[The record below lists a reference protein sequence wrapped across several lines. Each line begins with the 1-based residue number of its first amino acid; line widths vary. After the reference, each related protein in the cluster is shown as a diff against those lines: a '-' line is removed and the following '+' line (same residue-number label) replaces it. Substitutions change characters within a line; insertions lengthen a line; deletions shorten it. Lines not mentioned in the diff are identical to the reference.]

1 MSAST
6 AVVTGG
12 AKGIGLEI
20 VKVLVSNGFEVVVCG
35 RSSSPEL
42 QKLNEGPEG
51 NKIHF
56 YVMDL
61 NDESAVKSVSKEIV
75 KAFHSIDV
83 LVNCAGVAHGSAF
96 LMTRLED
103 FKSVFDVNYFNT
115 LLFTQ
120 GIAKRMIRNKKGSI
134 INIASTAGLLS
145 DPGTMVYGGS
155 KSALIHATKVL
166 ATELGAFGLRVNAVA
181 PAIVNTEM
189 GRENDEKM
197 LALSDARSSL
207 GGIIEP
213 EDVASLVYFLACNEL
228 SSKITGQIYRIDRG
242 IH

>member
-1 MSAST
+1 MNVNT

-12 AKGIGLEI
+12 SKGIGLEI
-20 VKVLVSNGFEVVVCG
+20 VKTLIKQGFEVVVCSRG
-35 RSSSPEL
+35 FSQEL
-42 QKLNEGPEG
+42 EHLIDNNES
-51 NKIHF
+51 NKI
-56 YVMDL
+56 YWYSMDL
-61 NDESAVKSVSKEIV
+61 SDESSVINVAKDISKTFQFIN
-75 KAFHSIDV
+75 V

-103 FKSVFDVNYFNT
+103 FKSVFNTNYFHT

-120 GIAKRMIRNKKGSI
+120 IIAKKMIRKKQGSI

-145 DPGTMVYGGS
+145 DSGTMVYGGS
-155 KSALIHATKVL
+155 KAALIHTTKVL
-166 ATELGAFGLRVNAVA
+166 ATELGAFGIRVNAVA

-189 GRENDEKM
+189 GNKNDEKM
-197 LALSDARSSL
+197 VALSDARSSL
-207 GGIIEP
+207 TGIIEP
-213 EDVASLVYFLACNEL
+213 EDVASLVYFLASDEL